1 MVHHE
6 NTNPV
11 KLIAQTW
18 FCNRLLQIRKD
29 EVRVMRCW
37 FGRHVH
43 HQSFFIP
50 IYMLQRYMITHPFHA
65 ARGLDKP
72 KPFM

>member
-1 MVHHE
+1 MKRMAVDRLSAIFEPAYNSFCAALLVHHE

-29 EVRVMRCW
+29 EVRVMSGILSAC
-37 FGRHVH
+37 
-43 HQSFFIP
+43 SS
-50 IYMLQRYMITHPFHA
+50 
-65 ARGLDKP
+65 
-72 KPFM
+72 